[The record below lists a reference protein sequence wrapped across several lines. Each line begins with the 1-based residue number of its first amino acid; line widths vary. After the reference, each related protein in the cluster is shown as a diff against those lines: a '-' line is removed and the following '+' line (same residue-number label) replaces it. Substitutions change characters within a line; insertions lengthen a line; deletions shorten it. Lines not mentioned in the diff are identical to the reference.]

1 MRRFSLCLALAVFPL
16 PGSAPRPLIA
26 QWQAQVAVESRLFAG
41 GGLQPEESKAELGLV
56 LWSRAQIEWD
66 ERAQRLVVE
75 PFLRVGLL
83 TGERVRF
90 DLRELS
96 WIGRWKSWEL
106 RVGMAELF
114 WGVAE
119 SRPVIDVINQRYA
132 VGSVRGYEKLGQ
144 PLLRLLMIRNWGTLQ
159 AILLPR
165 FRERPFEGG
174 AGRLWSP
181 LPVVD
186 DEPVYE
192 SPAEADHVDWAVR
205 WSHTLGSV
213 DVGVAHFA
221 GTTRDPRFE
230 LDVDRTEATILV
242 PHYDLMA
249 QTSLDVQWTSGSWLW
264 KLEALTRSSVG
275 ERHWEAAGGLEY
287 APAEYLSVFLE
298 YLFDTRGERS
308 TTSYEHDLFLGGQL
322 LLPEGRVQA
331 GVYLDTDSGNTILK
345 AGAARRLN
353 DFLTLDLQGR
363 VFLGAASREPAHATR
378 QDSFLAL
385 VLTFRY

>member
-1 MRRFSLCLALAVFPL
+1 MRRFSLCLALAVPPL
-16 PGSAPRPLIA
+16 SGSVPRPLIA
-26 QWQAQVAVESRLFAG
+26 QWQAQVALESRLFTG
-41 GGLQPEESKAELGLV
+41 GGLQPGESKAELGLV
-56 LWSRAQIEWD
+56 LLPRAQFEWD

-75 PFLRVGLL
+75 PFLRVDLL
-83 TGERVRF
+83 TGERIRF

-106 RVGMAELF
+106 RAGMAELF

-119 SRPVIDVINQRYA
+119 SRQVIDVINQRYA
-132 VGSVRGYEKLGQ
+132 VGSARGYEKLGQ
-144 PLLRLLMIRNWGTLQ
+144 PLLRLVMIRNWGTLQ

-165 FRERPFEGG
+165 FRERPIEGV

-181 LPVVD
+181 LPVD
-186 DEPVYE
+186 DDKPVYE

-213 DVGVAHFA
+213 DLGVAHFA
-221 GTTRDPRFE
+221 GTNRDPRFE
-230 LDVDRTEATILV
+230 LDADRTEAIILV
-242 PHYDLMA
+242 PHYDLMS
-249 QTSLDVQWTSGSWLW
+249 QTSLDVQWTIRSWLW
-264 KLEALTRSSVG
+264 KLEALTRSSGG

-298 YLFDTRGERS
+298 YLLDTRGERS

-322 LLPEGRVQA
+322 LLPEGRVQI
-331 GVYLDTDSGNTILK
+331 GVYVDTDSGNTILK
-345 AGAARRLN
+345 AGVARRLN

-363 VFLGAASREPAHATR
+363 VFLGATSREPAHATR